1 MSVVLFAQNGKS
13 LWKTSTKKD
22 KPKLNSSTNLP
33 QKNLYDLDL
42 ITLQEILV
50 TSPKKAA
57 KGKTSKTLISLPN
70 ADGVFENFRVYENA
84 VMDAELAARYPQI
97 KSYIAIGIENPNS
110 RAYFSFSPLGFKS
123 MTLYP
128 DKPAEFIEP
137 LSTDLVTYTVYQKS
151 EKEESLDKFECSV
164 IDIAS
169 GNVNK
174 TTSNARLGADDG
186 KLRTIRLALSCT
198 AEYTKY
204 FGGTKALALAGMN
217 NTMTRCNGIFEMD
230 FGLKLELIAT
240 TDAVIFTDPLTD
252 PYSDASS
259 KSNWNS
265 QLQST
270 LTSIIGESNYD
281 IGHLFGATG
290 GGGNAGCIGCI
301 CVNGYKGSGYTSP
314 SNGIPAGDS
323 FDLDYVAHEMGHQ
336 LGASHTFTYVTETSS
351 NTQMEPGSGS
361 TIMSYA
367 GITTKDVQRHS
378 DPYFHSISIQ
388 QVTNNIKNK
397 ACPIITL
404 TGNAVPVVNAGLDYT
419 IPKGTPFMLT
429 GSATDANADDVMT
442 YNWEEMDLGTATTST
457 PSGTAT
463 SGPIFRSYIPSVSP
477 IRYFPKMATILSGL
491 TTTSGTEIPV
501 ETLPSVA
508 RTLTFRLTVRD
519 NRSGGSANN
528 TDDTIVTVDG
538 TAGPFSVS
546 SPNTAVTYA
555 AGNSQTITWNVAG
568 TNANGVNCA
577 NVDVF
582 LSTDGGQTFSI
593 TLLSGTANDGS
604 EDVVIPNIVGNNNRI
619 MIKGSGTIFFDV
631 SDASFTISA
640 SVIADTIP
648 PTTSILSASGTSAA
662 TTNLSWIAATDN
674 VGVTGYY
681 VYQNGI
687 FIASTTSTTYAISGL
702 LASTSYDFYV
712 VAKDAAGNVSLPSN
726 IVNVTPLLVDTLAPT
741 APILSASGTTLSTP
755 ILSWSIATDNKG
767 VAGYDV
773 YQNSVFIAST
783 TSTTY
788 TVSGL
793 LASTSYD
800 FYIVAKDAAGNG
812 SLPSNSV
819 NVTPLF
825 VDTISPTTPTL
836 SASGT
841 TTTTINLSWIAATD
855 NVGVSDYDVYQNGVF
870 IASTTSTTY
879 AISGLLASTSYDF
892 YVIAKDAAGN
902 ISLPSNSVNVT
913 PLLVDT
919 LAPTAPILS
928 ASGTSAATT
937 NLSWSAATDN
947 KGIAGYD
954 IYQNGVLMASTTSTN
969 YAVLGLSALTTYD
982 FYIVAKDA
990 AGNASRG
997 SNPVSVSTLAIIVS
1011 YCTSYSKSTSREYIN
1026 RVQLGSINNLSGNN
1040 NGYGNFTTLSTN
1052 LVLGSSNS
1060 ISITPAW
1067 TSSIYAE
1074 AYRVWI
1080 DFNQD
1085 GDFTDAGEQ
1094 VFNRSKTKTALIY
1107 GNFTIPATALLGS
1120 TRMRVSMKYNTLPS
1134 SCGIFSYGEVE
1145 DYTVTITASTGKINI
1160 EKMDTESIAKS
1171 SIKLYPN
1178 PVKGDVLNISSL
1190 ESPSEYRIFNRI
1202 GQELAKGRIENDSV
1216 NVGSLATGAYFIQ
1229 VIDNSNSTTKQFIK
1243 Q

>member
-1 MSVVLFAQNGKS
+1 M
-13 LWKTSTKKD
+13 
-22 KPKLNSSTNLP
+22 
-33 QKNLYDLDL
+33 
-42 ITLQEILV
+42 
-50 TSPKKAA
+50 
-57 KGKTSKTLISLPN
+57 
-70 ADGVFENFRVYENA
+70 
-84 VMDAELAARYPQI
+84 
-97 KSYIAIGIENPNS
+97 
-110 RAYFSFSPLGFKS
+110 
-123 MTLYP
+123 
-128 DKPAEFIEP
+128 
-137 LSTDLVTYTVYQKS
+137 
-151 EKEESLDKFECSV
+151 
-164 IDIAS
+164 
-169 GNVNK
+169 
-174 TTSNARLGADDG
+174 
-186 KLRTIRLALSCT
+186 
-198 AEYTKY
+198 
-204 FGGTKALALAGMN
+204 
-217 NTMTRCNGIFEMD
+217 
-230 FGLKLELIAT
+230 
-240 TDAVIFTDPLTD
+240 
-252 PYSDASS
+252 
-259 KSNWNS
+259 
-265 QLQST
+265 
-270 LTSIIGESNYD
+270 
-281 IGHLFGATG
+281 
-290 GGGNAGCIGCI
+290 
-301 CVNGYKGSGYTSP
+301 
-314 SNGIPAGDS
+314 
-323 FDLDYVAHEMGHQ
+323 
-336 LGASHTFTYVTETSS
+336 
-351 NTQMEPGSGS
+351 
-361 TIMSYA
+361 
-367 GITTKDVQRHS
+367 
-378 DPYFHSISIQ
+378 
-388 QVTNNIKNK
+388 
-397 ACPIITL
+397 
-404 TGNAVPVVNAGLDYT
+404 
-419 IPKGTPFMLT
+419 
-429 GSATDANADDVMT
+429 
-442 YNWEEMDLGTATTST
+442 
-457 PSGTAT
+457 
-463 SGPIFRSYIPSVSP
+463 
-477 IRYFPKMATILSGL
+477 
-491 TTTSGTEIPV
+491 
-501 ETLPSVA
+501 
-508 RTLTFRLTVRD
+508 
-519 NRSGGSANN
+519 
-528 TDDTIVTVDG
+528 
-538 TAGPFSVS
+538 
-546 SPNTAVTYA
+546 
-555 AGNSQTITWNVAG
+555 
-568 TNANGVNCA
+568 
-577 NVDVF
+577 
-582 LSTDGGQTFSI
+582 
-593 TLLSGTANDGS
+593 
-604 EDVVIPNIVGNNNRI
+604 
-619 MIKGSGTIFFDV
+619 
-631 SDASFTISA
+631 
-640 SVIADTIP
+640 
-648 PTTSILSASGTSAA
+648 
-662 TTNLSWIAATDN
+662 
-674 VGVTGYY
+674 
-681 VYQNGI
+681 
-687 FIASTTSTTYAISGL
+687 
-702 LASTSYDFYV
+702 
-712 VAKDAAGNVSLPSN
+712 
-726 IVNVTPLLVDTLAPT
+726 
-741 APILSASGTTLSTP
+741 
-755 ILSWSIATDNKG
+755 
-767 VAGYDV
+767 
-773 YQNSVFIAST
+773 
-783 TSTTY
+783 
-788 TVSGL
+788 
-793 LASTSYD
+793 
-800 FYIVAKDAAGNG
+800 
-812 SLPSNSV
+812 PSNSV

-892 YVIAKDAAGN
+892 YVVAKDAAGN
-902 ISLPSNSVNVT
+902 VSLPSNSVNVT

-1060 ISITPAW
+1060 ISIAPTW

>member
-1 MSVVLFAQNGKS
+1 M
-13 LWKTSTKKD
+13 
-22 KPKLNSSTNLP
+22 
-33 QKNLYDLDL
+33 
-42 ITLQEILV
+42 
-50 TSPKKAA
+50 
-57 KGKTSKTLISLPN
+57 
-70 ADGVFENFRVYENA
+70 
-84 VMDAELAARYPQI
+84 
-97 KSYIAIGIENPNS
+97 
-110 RAYFSFSPLGFKS
+110 
-123 MTLYP
+123 
-128 DKPAEFIEP
+128 
-137 LSTDLVTYTVYQKS
+137 
-151 EKEESLDKFECSV
+151 
-164 IDIAS
+164 
-169 GNVNK
+169 
-174 TTSNARLGADDG
+174 
-186 KLRTIRLALSCT
+186 
-198 AEYTKY
+198 
-204 FGGTKALALAGMN
+204 
-217 NTMTRCNGIFEMD
+217 
-230 FGLKLELIAT
+230 
-240 TDAVIFTDPLTD
+240 
-252 PYSDASS
+252 
-259 KSNWNS
+259 
-265 QLQST
+265 
-270 LTSIIGESNYD
+270 
-281 IGHLFGATG
+281 
-290 GGGNAGCIGCI
+290 
-301 CVNGYKGSGYTSP
+301 
-314 SNGIPAGDS
+314 
-323 FDLDYVAHEMGHQ
+323 
-336 LGASHTFTYVTETSS
+336 
-351 NTQMEPGSGS
+351 
-361 TIMSYA
+361 
-367 GITTKDVQRHS
+367 
-378 DPYFHSISIQ
+378 
-388 QVTNNIKNK
+388 
-397 ACPIITL
+397 
-404 TGNAVPVVNAGLDYT
+404 
-419 IPKGTPFMLT
+419 
-429 GSATDANADDVMT
+429 
-442 YNWEEMDLGTATTST
+442 
-457 PSGTAT
+457 
-463 SGPIFRSYIPSVSP
+463 
-477 IRYFPKMATILSGL
+477 
-491 TTTSGTEIPV
+491 
-501 ETLPSVA
+501 
-508 RTLTFRLTVRD
+508 
-519 NRSGGSANN
+519 
-528 TDDTIVTVDG
+528 
-538 TAGPFSVS
+538 
-546 SPNTAVTYA
+546 
-555 AGNSQTITWNVAG
+555 
-568 TNANGVNCA
+568 
-577 NVDVF
+577 
-582 LSTDGGQTFSI
+582 
-593 TLLSGTANDGS
+593 
-604 EDVVIPNIVGNNNRI
+604 
-619 MIKGSGTIFFDV
+619 
-631 SDASFTISA
+631 
-640 SVIADTIP
+640 
-648 PTTSILSASGTSAA
+648 
-662 TTNLSWIAATDN
+662 
-674 VGVTGYY
+674 
-681 VYQNGI
+681 
-687 FIASTTSTTYAISGL
+687 
-702 LASTSYDFYV
+702 
-712 VAKDAAGNVSLPSN
+712 
-726 IVNVTPLLVDTLAPT
+726 
-741 APILSASGTTLSTP
+741 
-755 ILSWSIATDNKG
+755 
-767 VAGYDV
+767 
-773 YQNSVFIAST
+773 
-783 TSTTY
+783 
-788 TVSGL
+788 
-793 LASTSYD
+793 
-800 FYIVAKDAAGNG
+800 
-812 SLPSNSV
+812 PSNSV

-902 ISLPSNSVNVT
+902 VSLPSNSVNVT

-1216 NVGSLATGAYFIQ
+1216 NVGSLTTGAYFIQ